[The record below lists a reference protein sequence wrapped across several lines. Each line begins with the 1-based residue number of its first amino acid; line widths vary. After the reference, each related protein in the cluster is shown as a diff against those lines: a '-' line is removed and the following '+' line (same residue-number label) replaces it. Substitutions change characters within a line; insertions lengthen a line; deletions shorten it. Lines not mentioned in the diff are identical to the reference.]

1 MPELLKKQ
9 RAFVIAYTGEAKG
22 VGRTAAKLAGYT
34 GTDASL
40 DVTASRLLKSDK
52 VLAEIEKIRLE
63 VEKHIVV
70 DRIARRQILSDFAED
85 KSLSAK
91 DRMKAIELLGKMSGD
106 FIERRQVDITERKS
120 KEEQKQS
127 QEFINTVNPND
138 LKKLLDQAYDEE
150 IIN

>member
-85 KSLSAK
+85 ASLSAK

-106 FIERRQVDITERKS
+106 FIERRQVDSTVKIDSTRK
-120 KEEQKQS
+120 E
-127 QEFINTVNPND
+127 
-138 LKKLLDQAYDEE
+138 LRKKLDDPSMWEQICSVGDALIEDDIKA
-150 IIN
+150 